1 MRQISQGD
9 IQNFMRYLAEQERS
23 AATIEK
29 YSHALERF
37 RAWLPED
44 GAVEKADV
52 IRYKELLSEKYA
64 PAGVN
69 ATLAAI
75 NGVFR
80 FLGWEECVVKPLH
93 IQRRVFASASRE
105 LSREEYQRL
114 VNTARQKKDTR
125 LVLLLQ
131 LMASTG
137 IRVSEIRYVTAEA
150 VEKKII
156 SIRLKGKV
164 RTILLPD
171 KLCIQLCKYQKEKD
185 IQSGPLFLT
194 RKGKILGRKEIWA
207 QMKRLCEAAGVSKEK
222 VFPHNLR
229 HLFARSF
236 YHEQQDIVKLADL
249 LGHSNIETTR
259 IYLLSSGQE
268 HRQILERLQLIC

>member
-1 MRQISQGD
+1 MHQISLKN
-9 IQNFMRYLAEQERS
+9 IQAYTQYLAEQERS

-29 YSHALERF
+29 YSRALERF
-37 RAWLPED
+37 YAWLPEASMVD
-44 GAVEKADV
+44 KTSV
-52 IRYKELLSEKYA
+52 IGYKEQLAQKYA

-75 NGVFR
+75 NGLFR
-80 FLGWEECVVKPLH
+80 FLGWEDCTVKPLH
-93 IQRRVFASASRE
+93 IQRRVFVSADKE

-114 VNTARQKKDTR
+114 VNTARKRKDTR

-137 IRVSEIRYVTAEA
+137 IRVSEICYVTAEA
-150 VEKKII
+150 VEKKMI

-171 KLCIQLCKYQKEKD
+171 KLCTCLRRYQKEQE
-185 IQSGPLFLT
+185 IHSGPLFLT
-194 RKGKILGRKEIWA
+194 RQGRIRGRKEIWA
-207 QMKRLCEAAGVSKEK
+207 QMKRLCEEAGVSKEK

-236 YHEQQDIVKLADL
+236 YKEQQDIVKLADL
-249 LGHSNIETTR
+249 MGHSNIETTR